1 MDVVQLTLEACA
13 LVFTPLP
20 LILLFCGVLFGTLL
34 GALPG
39 LGSILA
45 LTVCLPFTLMLDHIP
60 AFALMLGTYVGS
72 LYGGSIASILIN
84 VPGTPQAAATNL
96 DGYPMALAGKA
107 AEALGWVTVSA
118 VAGGIFS
125 CFVLAAAAGPLA
137 HLSNKYAGPLEIC
150 ALIAMGLACIT
161 TLSEGNL
168 IKGLFSGLFGVLLST
183 VGMDPISSELRFTF
197 GFMSVASGID
207 MLPFII
213 GLFPLSEVFHR
224 IYEIYTLPDY
234 VIIQCHK
241 IRFPSL
247 REWFARKWVT
257 LRSAVIGTFIG
268 ILPGTGASPA
278 AFISYSMAREAS
290 SHPEDFGKGAVEGV
304 IAPEASHN
312 AVTGGAMVP
321 TLALGIPGDAETTLI
336 LATLTIHQITPGVRL
351 MLDNPVADGSSHHH
365 GAQLWTAHSAAQC
378 RIAGLDHRL
387 FHAGSL
393 YRTQQ
398 LFRPAHSTCRGPC
411 GIWFPS
417 GQFPPGSRPGKFHP
431 RATI

>member
-137 HLSNKYAGPLEIC
+137 HLSNNYAGPLEIC

-168 IKGLFSGLFGVLLST
+168 CGHGPHLIGTSLHLWLH
-183 VGMDPISSELRFTF
+183 ERCLRDRHAAFY
-197 GFMSVASGID
+197 
-207 MLPFII
+207 
-213 GLFPLSEVFHR
+213 HR
-224 IYEIYTLPDY
+224 VVP
-234 VIIQCHK
+234 
-241 IRFPSL
+241 
-247 REWFARKWVT
+247 A
-257 LRSAVIGTFIG
+257 LRS
-268 ILPGTGASPA
+268 
-278 AFISYSMAREAS
+278 
-290 SHPEDFGKGAVEGV
+290 
-304 IAPEASHN
+304 
-312 AVTGGAMVP
+312 
-321 TLALGIPGDAETTLI
+321 
-336 LATLTIHQITPGVRL
+336 
-351 MLDNPVADGSSHHH
+351 
-365 GAQLWTAHSAAQC
+365 
-378 RIAGLDHRL
+378 
-387 FHAGSL
+387 
-393 YRTQQ
+393 
-398 LFRPAHSTCRGPC
+398 
-411 GIWFPS
+411 
-417 GQFPPGSRPGKFHP
+417 FPPYL
-431 RATI
+431 

>member
-290 SHPEDFGKGAVEGV
+290 SHPEDFGKGSVEGV

-351 MLDNPVADGSSHHH
+351 MLDNPVMV
-365 GAQLWTAHSAAQC
+365 HSIFSC
-378 RIAGLDHRL
+378 
-387 FHAGSL
+387 F
-393 YRTQQ
+393 
-398 LFRPAHSTCRGPC
+398 
-411 GIWFPS
+411 
-417 GQFPPGSRPGKFHP
+417 
-431 RATI
+431 

>member
-247 REWFARKWVT
+247 R
-257 LRSAVIGTFIG
+257 
-268 ILPGTGASPA
+268 
-278 AFISYSMAREAS
+278 
-290 SHPEDFGKGAVEGV
+290 
-304 IAPEASHN
+304 
-312 AVTGGAMVP
+312 
-321 TLALGIPGDAETTLI
+321 
-336 LATLTIHQITPGVRL
+336 
-351 MLDNPVADGSSHHH
+351 
-365 GAQLWTAHSAAQC
+365 
-378 RIAGLDHRL
+378 
-387 FHAGSL
+387 
-393 YRTQQ
+393 
-398 LFRPAHSTCRGPC
+398 
-411 GIWFPS
+411 
-417 GQFPPGSRPGKFHP
+417 
-431 RATI
+431 